1 METFS
6 GQPLNVALI
15 GYGYAGKTFHAP
27 LIASIPGLNLTT
39 FVSSDSAKVLADFP
53 QATVCADPNDVFR
66 NESIDLVVIA
76 TPNDLHFD
84 LAKRALDAGKNVVV
98 DKPFTTTTQEA
109 EILVAHPANQDLVL
123 SVFHNRRWDADF
135 LTLKSLLADG
145 LLGEVV
151 TFESHFDRFRP
162 EVRQRWRE
170 TAGPGGGLWYDLG
183 PHLVDQVIELFGVP
197 DSIFADLGMQR
208 QDATAVDYCHVLLRY
223 GKRRVI
229 LHASAM
235 VGAVGP
241 RFVVH
246 GTLGSYVKTG
256 MDKQED
262 SLKSGATPLTQ
273 EWGLDPTKGELTTW
287 KDGVATTS
295 EVITARGR
303 YQDYYSAIR
312 QAILKQAPNPVP
324 AAEALTVMR
333 VLEAAT
339 KSAEAKRELSVNM
352 TAVH

>member
-1 METFS
+1 MDTFS

-27 LIASIPGLNLTT
+27 LIASVPGLNLTT
-39 FVSSDSAKVLADFP
+39 FVSSDSTKVLADFP
-53 QATVCADPNDVFR
+53 RATVCANPDEVFQ

-109 EILVAHPANQDLVL
+109 ESLVAHPANKNLVL

-135 LTLKSLLADG
+135 LTLKSLLAAETIGDV
-145 LLGEVV
+145 LM
-151 TFESHFDRFRP
+151 FESHFDRYRP

-170 TAGPGGGLWYDLG
+170 NAGPGGGLWYDLG
-183 PHLVDQVIELFGVP
+183 PHLVDQAIQLFGVP
-197 DSIFADLGMQR
+197 ESIFADLGMQR
-208 QDATAVDYCHVLLRY
+208 TDATAVDYCHVLLRY

-235 VGAVGP
+235 IGAVGP
-241 RFVVH
+241 RFIVH
-246 GTLGSYVKTG
+246 GTVGSYVKTG
-256 MDKQED
+256 MDTQED
-262 SLKSGATPLTQ
+262 SLKSGATPLTPN
-273 EWGLDPTKGELTTW
+273 WGLDSTDGELTTW
-287 KDGVATTS
+287 KDGVATTNK
-295 EVITARGR
+295 VITARGS
-303 YQDYYSAIR
+303 YQDYYLAIR
-312 QAILKQAPNPVP
+312 QAILQQAPNPVP
-324 AAEALTVMR
+324 ASEALVVMQ
-333 VLEAAT
+333 VIEAAT
-339 KSAEAKRELSVNM
+339 RSAESGREMSVDL

>member
-1 METFS
+1 MDTFS

-39 FVSSDSAKVLADFP
+39 IVSSDSTKVHADFP
-53 QATVCADPNDVFR
+53 AATVCASPDEVFQ

-84 LAKRALDAGKNVVV
+84 LAKRALNAGKHVVV

-109 EILVAHPANQDLVL
+109 EILLTHPGNENLVL

-135 LTLKSLLADG
+135 LTVKSLLAEG
-145 LLGEVV
+145 AIGEVV
-151 TFESHFDRFRP
+151 MFESHFDRYRP

-170 TAGPGGGLWYDLG
+170 NAGPGGGLWYDLG
-183 PHLVDQVIELFGVP
+183 PHLVDQAIQLFGVP
-197 DSIFADLGMQR
+197 ESIFADLGMQR
-208 QDATAVDYCHVLLRY
+208 KDATAVDYCHVLLRY

-256 MDKQED
+256 MDTQED
-262 SLKSGATPLTQ
+262 SLKSGATPLSSA
-273 EWGLDPTKGELTTW
+273 WGLDPLEGELTTW
-287 KDGVATTS
+287 KDGVATTNK
-295 EVITARGR
+295 VITARGS
-303 YQDYYSAIR
+303 YQHYYLAIR
-312 QAILKQAPNPVP
+312 QAILQQAPNPVQ
-324 AAEALTVMR
+324 ASEALAVMQ
-333 VLEAAT
+333 VIEAAIR
-339 KSAEAKRELSVNM
+339 SAEARRELSVNL
-352 TAVH
+352 TAVR